1 LRSSNE
7 RVDKTPQIGA
17 FAKLKLTNCAPISG
31 LRNTARAL
39 MTRARAQSGYNRG
52 YLFFSL
58 LFTTAVVK
66 FAAKADV
73 NALFNALHPFADCMA
88 P

>member
-1 LRSSNE
+1 L
-7 RVDKTPQIGA
+7 
-17 FAKLKLTNCAPISG
+17 KLKNCAPISG
-31 LRNTARAL
+31 FRDAACAL
-39 MTRARAQSGYNRG
+39 VTRARAQSGYNPG
-52 YLFFSL
+52 YFFLL

-73 NALFNALHPFADCMA
+73 NALLNALHPFADCMA